1 MEDWVKENVHNIM
14 IIIGVGSAL
23 GVAVIFG
30 AYIAVKRKLKRD
42 KNTQSH

>member
-14 IIIGVGSAL
+14 IIIGLASFI

-30 AYIAVKRKLKRD
+30 AYIAVKRKIKKE
-42 KNTQSH
+42 KNS